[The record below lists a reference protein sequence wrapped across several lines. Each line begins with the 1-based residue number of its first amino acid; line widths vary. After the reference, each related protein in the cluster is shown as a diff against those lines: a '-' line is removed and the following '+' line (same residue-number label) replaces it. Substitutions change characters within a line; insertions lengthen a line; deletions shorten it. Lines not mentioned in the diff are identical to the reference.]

1 MNSKILMSLTSII
14 QISAILLYGC
24 TGETITEKGGHLN
37 LGIPGIMSVGAAI
50 GVLTEYLLGLM
61 GLNVPFLVVIIPII
75 TTFIG
80 AGIVGL
86 LYSFLTVTLR
96 CNQNVTGL
104 TITTFGVGLTG
115 VIIEPIKVKSATIIS
130 RFSKYFRKLFPFA
143 ANMGDFGKI
152 FFSYGILVYLAIAI
166 AIVTQIV
173 LNRTKIGLHLRAV
186 GENPA
191 TADAAGINVAKYKY
205 FSTIIGSGIAGLG
218 GLCCIMD
225 YLSGSW
231 GYIMEVFGWLAV
243 ALVIFTLWRPVLA
256 ILGSIVFGGLYMLT
270 SYIDVPFAFN
280 ELIRL
285 APYLVTIIVLIVT
298 SIIGKKEAQPPAALG
313 TNYFR
318 EER

>member
-1 MNSKILMSLTSII
+1 MNSMFLMFLTSTI

-37 LGIPGIMSVGAAI
+37 LGIPGIMSVGAAV
-50 GVLTEYLLGLM
+50 GVLTEYMLASA
-61 GLNVPFLVVIIPII
+61 GLNVPFLVIIIPII

-80 AGIVGL
+80 AGVVGL
-86 LYSFLTVTLR
+86 LYSFLTVSLR

-115 VIIEPIKVKSATIIS
+115 VIIEPIKGQIAVIS

-152 FFSYGILVYLAIAI
+152 FFSHGILVYLAIAI

-191 TADAAGINVAKYKY
+191 TADAAGINVTKYKY
-205 FSTIIGSGIAGLG
+205 LSTIIGSGVAGLG

-225 YLSGSW
+225 YMNGSW

-256 ILGSIVFGGLYMLT
+256 IPGSIVFGGLYILA
-270 SYIDVPFAFN
+270 SYVNVPFAFT

-298 SIIGKKEAQPPAALG
+298 SIIGKKETQPPAALG

>member
-1 MNSKILMSLTSII
+1 MNSMFLVFLTSTI

-37 LGIPGIMSVGAAI
+37 LGIPGIMSVGAAV
-50 GVLTEYLLGLM
+50 GVLTEYMLASA
-61 GLNVPFLVVIIPII
+61 GLNVPFLVIIIPII

-80 AGIVGL
+80 AGVVGL
-86 LYSFLTVTLR
+86 LYSFLTVSLR

-115 VIIEPIKVKSATIIS
+115 VIIEPIKGQIAVIS

-152 FFSYGILVYLAIAI
+152 FFSHGILVYLAIAI

-191 TADAAGINVAKYKY
+191 TADAAGINVTIYKY
-205 FSTIIGSGIAGLG
+205 LSTIIGSGVAGLG

-225 YLSGSW
+225 YMNGSW

-256 ILGSIVFGGLYMLT
+256 IPGSIVFGGLYILA
-270 SYIDVPFAFN
+270 SYVNVPFAFT

-298 SIIGKKEAQPPAALG
+298 SIVGKKETQPPAALG

>member
-1 MNSKILMSLTSII
+1 MNSMFLMFLTSTI
-14 QISAILLYGC
+14 QISAILLFGC

-37 LGIPGIMSVGAAI
+37 LGIPGIMSVGAAV
-50 GVLTEYLLGLM
+50 GVLTEYMLASA
-61 GLNVPFLVVIIPII
+61 GLNVPFLVIIIPII
-75 TTFIG
+75 TTFVG
-80 AGIVGL
+80 AGVVGL
-86 LYSFLTVTLR
+86 LYSFLTVSLR

-115 VIIEPIKVKSATIIS
+115 VIIEPIKGQIAVIS

-152 FFSYGILVYLAIAI
+152 FFSHGILVYLAIAI

-191 TADAAGINVAKYKY
+191 TADAAGINVTKYKY
-205 FSTIIGSGIAGLG
+205 LSTIIGSGVAGLG

-225 YLSGSW
+225 YMNGSW

-256 ILGSIVFGGLYMLT
+256 IPGSIVFGGLYILA
-270 SYIDVPFAFN
+270 SYVNVPFAFT

-298 SIIGKKEAQPPAALG
+298 SIVGKKETQPPAALG

>member
-1 MNSKILMSLTSII
+1 MNSMFLVFLTSTI

-37 LGIPGIMSVGAAI
+37 LGIPGIMSVGAAV
-50 GVLTEYLLGLM
+50 GVLTEYMLASA
-61 GLNVPFLVVIIPII
+61 GLNVPFLVIIIPII

-80 AGIVGL
+80 AGVVGL
-86 LYSFLTVTLR
+86 LYSFLTVSLR

-115 VIIEPIKVKSATIIS
+115 VIIEPIKGQIAVIS

-152 FFSYGILVYLAIAI
+152 FFSHGILVYLAIAI

-191 TADAAGINVAKYKY
+191 TADAAGINVTKYKY
-205 FSTIIGSGIAGLG
+205 LSTIIGSGVAGLG

-225 YLSGSW
+225 YMNGSW

-256 ILGSIVFGGLYMLT
+256 IPGSIVFGGLYILA
-270 SYIDVPFAFN
+270 SYVNVPFAFT

-298 SIIGKKEAQPPAALG
+298 SIIGKKETQPPAALG

>member
-1 MNSKILMSLTSII
+1 MNSMFLMFLTSTI

-37 LGIPGIMSVGAAI
+37 LGIPGIMSVGAAV
-50 GVLTEYLLGLM
+50 GVLTEYMLASA
-61 GLNVPFLVVIIPII
+61 GLNVPFLVIIIPII

-80 AGIVGL
+80 AGVVGL
-86 LYSFLTVTLR
+86 LYSFLTVSLR

-115 VIIEPIKVKSATIIS
+115 VIIEPIKGQIAVIS

-152 FFSYGILVYLAIAI
+152 FFSHGILVYLAIAI

-191 TADAAGINVAKYKY
+191 TADAAGINVTKYKY
-205 FSTIIGSGIAGLG
+205 LSTIIGSGVAGLG

-225 YLSGSW
+225 YMNGSW

-256 ILGSIVFGGLYMLT
+256 IPGSIVFGGLYILA
-270 SYIDVPFAFN
+270 SYVNVPFAFT

-298 SIIGKKEAQPPAALG
+298 SIVGKKETQPPAALG

>member
-1 MNSKILMSLTSII
+1 MNSMFLVFLTSTI

-37 LGIPGIMSVGAAI
+37 LGIPGIMSVGAAV
-50 GVLTEYLLGLM
+50 GVLTEYMLASA
-61 GLNVPFLVVIIPII
+61 GLNVPFLVIIIPII

-80 AGIVGL
+80 AGVVGL
-86 LYSFLTVTLR
+86 LYSFLTVSLR

-115 VIIEPIKVKSATIIS
+115 VIIEPIKGQIAVIS

-152 FFSYGILVYLAIAI
+152 FFSHGILVYLAIAI

-191 TADAAGINVAKYKY
+191 TADAAGINVTKYKY
-205 FSTIIGSGIAGLG
+205 LSTIIGSGVAGLG

-225 YLSGSW
+225 YMNGSW

-256 ILGSIVFGGLYMLT
+256 IPGSIVFGGLYILA
-270 SYIDVPFAFN
+270 SYVNVPFAFT

-298 SIIGKKEAQPPAALG
+298 SIVGKKETQPPAALG